1 MVISQNKIMFEDDEF
16 DPLSTHNQSKFPT
29 LVYFMEFLF
38 PEIFL
43 LLNLLHLRGGDITK
57 FPF

>member
-38 PEIFL
+38 SEIFL
-43 LLNLLHLRGGDITK
+43 LLNLLHLRGRH
-57 FPF
+57 